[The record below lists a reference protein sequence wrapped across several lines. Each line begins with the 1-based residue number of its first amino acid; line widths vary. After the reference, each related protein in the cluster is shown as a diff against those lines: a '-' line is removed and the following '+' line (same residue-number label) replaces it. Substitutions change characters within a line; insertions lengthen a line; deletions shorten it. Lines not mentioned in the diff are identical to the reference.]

1 MIKIK
6 NIFKRT
12 SAWAIAVL
20 LFAVISSF
28 IICALYASNTAYL
41 RDQEEAYR
49 TIPVEVTVQAVTG
62 ETGRA
67 SAIHSWTVDLFTGNN
82 SVEIMDKSSENRET
96 TQLSLSEYLK
106 DVRIK
111 MSYRIKQL
119 NGSSVTRPQGGNY
132 PDLIGITSIPSD
144 ERLLPENGC
153 EITWYEGYDESAFG
167 GEELVCL
174 VPVGK
179 VEEYDNGN
187 GETVLYFFY
196 AWGRMENGTY
206 VEVSRTEYECTL
218 KIVGTYTEGD
228 KISIYCPFSIIEQV
242 YAGLDERPS
251 PDSISATL
259 TDNLLLDEFREK
271 ASFFYSNLS
280 ENDQTASDG
289 IRVINR
295 SNMYTFDNNLNAL
308 EVDDSNLMDFVSAL
322 DDNNLGF
329 KHNVK
334 TLIVV
339 MSSAIGFLAFC
350 LMIHYRKRGIMM
362 VQNGRLNLKELLRFF
377 LQQVIC
383 IVLGIILGGIFY
395 LWKPLDKLL
404 IFAIINFVALAIVL
418 LLFLVIQLVKRPK
431 NNIS

>member
-96 TQLSLSEYLK
+96 TQLSLAEYLK
-106 DVRIK
+106 DVRVK
-111 MSYRIKQL
+111 MSKLPRLI
-119 NGSSVTRPQGGNY
+119 NGSSVTTQISGQY
-132 PDLIGITSIPSD
+132 PYLVGITSILSD

-153 EITWYEGYDESAFG
+153 EITWLDGYNESFFG
-167 GEELVCL
+167 SEELVCL
-174 VPVGK
+174 VPAGK
-179 VEEYDNGN
+179 VEAYDNGN
-187 GETVLYFFY
+187 GEAVLYFYY

-206 VEVSRTEYECTL
+206 VEVSRQEYECTL
-218 KIVGTYTEGD
+218 KIVGTYTAGD
-228 KISIYCPFSIIEQV
+228 EMSFYCPLPIMEQV
-242 YAGLDERPS
+242 YDGLGEAPS
-251 PDSISATL
+251 VDSISATL
-259 TDNLLLDEFREK
+259 VDNQLLEEFREK
-271 ASFFYSNLS
+271 ASFFYSNLA
-280 ENDQTASDG
+280 ENDQTSSDG

-295 SNMYTFDNNLNAL
+295 SKMYTFDNNLNAL
-308 EVDDSNLMDFVSAL
+308 EIDDSNLIDFISAL
-322 DDNNLGF
+322 DDYNVKF

-339 MSSAIGFLAFC
+339 MSSALGFLAVC
-350 LMIHYRKRGIMM
+350 LMIHCRKRGIMM
-362 VQNGRLNLKELLRFF
+362 GQNGRLNLKELLRFF
-377 LQQVIC
+377 LQQIIC
-383 IVLGIILGGIFY
+383 IVLGIAFGGIFF
-395 LWKPLDKLL
+395 LWKPLDKLI

-418 LLFLVIQLVKRPK
+418 LLFLVIQLVEKTK
-431 NNIS
+431 K